1 MYIHCVERES
11 IGATP
16 PAGSDP
22 SALKASLR
30 PKEPISTPRMV
41 ERDIRRQAHHRLS
54 VLISIIS
61 RNLGTR
67 VLPCILPC
75 ILPAILP
82 CILPAILPLP
92 SVEQRPS
99 YAHQL
104 IGDPVE
110 IRGELARIN
119 GEIWETWGAT
129 YGRNGWVGEKL
140 NTLPTRAS
148 HSERRRRSMSAEAPS
163 AYPSITWRIRRV
175 ST

>member
-54 VLISIIS
+54 FLISIIS

-67 VLPCILPC
+67 V
-75 ILPAILP
+75 LP

-148 HSERRRRSMSAEAPS
+148 HSERRKRSMSAEAPS